1 MLNRKDFLESLIILA
16 EDETPITPEE
26 RRYFYNLYK
35 ELVKKVNNDNKKFK
49 KMAEAVSKHK
59 IDPVVFR
66 NTMAHERLIEL
77 TPRQSQIY
85 LYTVCIVILSKGL

>member
-1 MLNRKDFLESLIILA
+1 MLNRKDFLESLMVLA
-16 EDETPITPEE
+16 EDEEPMTVQE

-35 ELVKKVNNDNKKFK
+35 ELMQKVDNDDKKFK
-49 KMAEAVSKHK
+49 KIAEAVSKHK

-85 LYTVCIVILSKGL
+85 LYTVCIVILSKGI